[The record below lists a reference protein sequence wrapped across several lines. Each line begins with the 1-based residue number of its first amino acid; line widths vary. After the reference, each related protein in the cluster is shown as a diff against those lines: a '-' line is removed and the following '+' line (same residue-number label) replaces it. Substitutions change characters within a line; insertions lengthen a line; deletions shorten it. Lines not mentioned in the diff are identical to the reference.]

1 MKSSRTLTEAAIV
14 AKAIRN
20 ELKAGGCPVKF
31 QVTSKNYSGGDSV
44 RVVLEDPAPV
54 VLKAVKALVSKFEG
68 GSFDA
73 MQDLYEYHK
82 GRNGPTVKYLF
93 VDASYSPEV
102 RQAAWVYL
110 CGWWS
115 GFDGAP
121 ASWEQAGSFITASAN
136 PSAREYGDRL
146 LHRVISG
153 DLGHFWAQ
161 REPRVALA
169 SPRVA
174 SPAERAE
181 NVERAARIERIKA
194 QVQANLEAGAEN
206 PYAGLKSPEIGE
218 YNRDAMFGGCSTET
232 WSDAEWSAIVD

>member
-1 MKSSRTLTEAAIV
+1 MKSPRALTEAAIV
-14 AKAIRN
+14 AKTIRT
-20 ELKAGGCPVKF
+20 ELKTAGCPVKF

-73 MQDLYEYHK
+73 MQDLYTYNAN
-82 GRNGPTVKYLF
+82 RTGPTVKYLF
-93 VDASYSPEV
+93 VDANYSPDV
-102 RQAAWVYL
+102 KQAAWDYL
-110 CGWWS
+110 RGWLA
-115 GFDGAP
+115 GFAGAP
-121 ASWEQAGSFITASAN
+121 ESWEQAGGFRN

-146 LHRVISG
+146 LHRVITG
-153 DLGHFWAQ
+153 NLGHFWAQ
-161 REPRVALA
+161 RKPRVALA
-169 SPRVA
+169 APRVV

-181 NVERAARIERIKA
+181 DDERTARIERIKA

-206 PYAGLKSPEIGE
+206 RYAGLKSSEIGE
-218 YNRDAMFGGCSTET
+218 YNRHLMFGGCSAET